1 MHGVSANTPPA
12 RATSHA
18 RRRREAAAA
27 LHHLRLGRRR
37 QVHADRAPAVRRRS
51 RADDLLETLAKPIRK
66 RHGTQ
71 GDELDFA
78 LLVDGLAAE
87 REQGITI
94 DVAYRYFATDKRKFI
109 VADTPGHEQYTR
121 NMATGASTADLAVLL
136 VDARKGCSARRSATR
151 DRVMLGVRHVV
162 VAVNKMDLV
171 DYSEDVFRKIE
182 RDFAEFA
189 RHLRFLSIYVVPL
202 VAKDGDNLVRPG
214 AKMAWHKGPPLLTY
228 LEGVA
233 IEDGSII
240 APFRYPVQWVNR
252 PSHDFRGFSGFICGG
267 NIRPGDIVR
276 ILPLGRDT
284 QIARIVTYDGDLDSA
299 FSGQSVTLT
308 LTEEIDISRG
318 DLLCSPV
325 SPAKVGDRLK
335 AKLLWLVREPL
346 TLGKSYLLKIG
357 AKTTPAT
364 VKAVTARIEI
374 ESGLA
379 APLREEG
386 ETLAFNAIGEAE
398 LTLDS
403 VVVCDPYLENRET
416 GGFILIDRITNETVA
431 VGMVESATASE
442 RGAPALLEASYASME
457 GLPTPPISLQT
468 RRRSLVKALSWR
480 VLGSIL
486 TFAVVFGF
494 TENLGLSAAITATEA
509 LIKIAAY
516 YLHERV
522 WSRSKYGINGADE
535 EPSRP
540 PDDVGL

>member
-1 MHGVSANTPPA
+1 MHGGPAPTPET
-12 RATSHA
+12 TSH
-18 RRRREAAAA
+18 RPAAEKP
-27 LHHLRLGRRR
+27 LLRFITCGSVDDGKSTLIGRMLYDAGLA
-37 QVHADRAPAVRRRS
+37 Q
-51 RADDLLETLAKPIRK
+51 DDLLETLEKDSK
-66 RHGTQ
+66 KHGTQ
-71 GDELDFA
+71 GEELDFA

-136 VDARKGCSARRSATR
+136 VDARKGILAQTQRHSVIVS
-151 DRVMLGVRHVV
+151 MLGVRHVV

-171 DYSEDVFRKIE
+171 DYREEVFRQIE
-182 RDFAEFA
+182 KDFRAFAE
-189 RHLRFLSIYVVPL
+189 HLRFVSIYVLPL
-202 VAKDGDNLVRPG
+202 VAKDGDNLVKAG
-214 AKMAWHKGPPLLTY
+214 AKMAWFDGSPLLAY
-228 LEGVA
+228 LESVA
-233 IEDGSII
+233 LEDGSII

-267 NIRPGDIVR
+267 NVQPGDIVR

-284 QIARIVTYDGDLDSA
+284 QVARIVTADGDLKSA
-299 FSGQSVTLT
+299 VCGQSVTLT

-325 SPAKVGDRLK
+325 SPAKVGDRLR

-346 TLGKSYLLKIG
+346 TLDKSYLLKIG
-357 AKTTPAT
+357 AKTTPAS

-374 ESGLA
+374 ETGLA
-379 APLREEG
+379 APLLAAD

-403 VVVCDPYLENRET
+403 VVVCDPYNENRET

-431 VGMVESATASE
+431 VGMVTSAQNSE
-442 RGAPALLEASYASME
+442 RGAPALLEMSYSSME
-457 GLPTPPISLQT
+457 GLPTPPTPLLQT
-468 RRRSLVKALSWR
+468 RRRSLAKALSWR

-486 TFAVVFGF
+486 TFIVVFAF
-494 TENLGLSAAITATEA
+494 TRDVGLALAITATEA
-509 LIKIAAY
+509 LAKIALY
-516 YLHERV
+516 YAHEQL
-522 WSRSKYGINGADE
+522 WSRYKYGMRGGE
-535 EPSRP
+535 EKAPE
-540 PDDVGL
+540 DLGL

>member
-1 MHGVSANTPPA
+1 ST
-12 RATSHA
+12 
-18 RRRREAAAA
+18 
-27 LHHLRLGRRR
+27 LIGRMLYDAGLA
-37 QVHADRAPAVRRRS
+37 Q
-51 RADDLLETLAKPIRK
+51 DDLLETLEKDSK
-66 RHGTQ
+66 KHGTQ

-136 VDARKGCSARRSATR
+136 VDARKGILSQTQRHS
-151 DRVMLGVRHVV
+151 VIVSMLGVRHVV

>member
-1 MHGVSANTPPA
+1 MHGGPATTPPE
-12 RATSHA
+12 ATSHRPIA
-18 RRRREAAAA
+18 EKP
-27 LHHLRLGRRR
+27 LLRFITCGSVDDGKSTLIGRMLYDAGLA
-37 QVHADRAPAVRRRS
+37 Q
-51 RADDLLETLAKPIRK
+51 DDLLETLEKDSK
-66 RHGTQ
+66 KHGTQ

-136 VDARKGCSARRSATR
+136 VDARKGILTQTQRHSVIVS
-151 DRVMLGVRHVV
+151 MLGVRHVV

-171 DYSEDVFRKIE
+171 DYREEIFRKIE
-182 RDFAEFA
+182 QDFAEFA

-202 VAKDGDNLVRPG
+202 VAKDGDNLVKSSP
-214 AKMAWHKGPPLLTY
+214 KMEWHKGPPLLTY

-252 PSHDFRGFSGFICGG
+252 PSHDFRGFSGFVCGG
-267 NIRPGDIVR
+267 NVRPGDIVR

-299 FSGQSVTLT
+299 VSGQSVTLT
-308 LTEEIDISRG
+308 LAEEIDISRG

-357 AKTTPAT
+357 AKTTPAV

-374 ESGLA
+374 ETGLA
-379 APLREEG
+379 APLRDEG

-431 VGMVESATASE
+431 VGMVESAQASE
-442 RGAPALLEASYASME
+442 RGAPALLELSYSSME
-457 GLPTPPISLQT
+457 GLPTPPASAQT
-468 RRRSLVKALSWR
+468 RRRSLAKALSWR
-480 VLGSIL
+480 VLGSLL
-486 TFAVVFGF
+486 TFLVVFGF
-494 TENLGLSAAITATEA
+494 TRDLSLSLAVTATEA

-516 YLHERV
+516 YLHEQA
-522 WSRSKYGINGADE
+522 WSRSRYGMDGAGE
-535 EPSRP
+535 EASP
-540 PDDVGL
+540 PLDDVGL